1 MLQEVSLIDWGR
13 FVPLTVS
20 RIPPFMGMLVGLM
33 LVMEGEIVAGV
44 NSADTFNSPL
54 LAVVLV
60 MLTTGQ

>member
-1 MLQEVSLIDWGR
+1 M
-13 FVPLTVS
+13 PLTVS